1 MIELYTKTG
10 DLISYHSLLALIPD
24 YGLVVTLLVA
34 GPAGVQ
40 GEVTGSTMT
49 LMLSRLVQTL
59 LPAVEQAGKAEA
71 GRVYAGTYT
80 DQATNSSVTIS
91 LDDDG
96 PGFAITRFVM
106 RGVDVPRTDPG
117 GTLPPAMPPKL
128 DPPMRYRLYPTTAN
142 SEAQTSWRAV
152 GTRATVKEVEA
163 MDAQFVWPM
172 ASCLTWAMMDRVT
185 HNLGARD
192 HFVFDVEGGKAR
204 SVEAVGYGV
213 KMKRECK

>member
-142 SEAQTSWRAV
+142 SEAQASWRAV